1 MTWANAK
8 IKRIMIWDKQ
18 VRPARLPSAYQEVEY
33 IQSSWTQYIDT
44 WVYVNPDY
52 KVEIKYQNV
61 TFISYGTLFGT
72 RNWTNARFLLRYS
85 TDAQVVTAQRSTA
98 YNVSTESYDNSSY
111 YDHNTRIVKLDRY
124 FYIDNNLLK
133 TFSASTSTT
142 AFPYS
147 LYLFSLNSQWSPV
160 DYGVYKI
167 YYCKIYN
174 NLWTLV
180 RDFIPCY
187 RKSDNVIWLYDL
199 VNNQFYT
206 NSWSWTFTKWPDV
219 N

>member
-1 MTWANAK
+1 MWYKVKK
-8 IKRIMIWDKQ
+8 IYQWTNL
-18 VRPARLPSAYQEVEY
+18 VRPDKMPWYQEVQY
-33 IQSSWTQYIDT
+33 IQSSWTQYINT

-61 TFISYGTLFGT
+61 TFTSYGTLFWT
-72 RNWTNARFLLRYS
+72 RNGSNARFLLRYS
-85 TDAQVVTAQRSTA
+85 PDASVVTAQRSTA
-98 YNVSTESYDNSSY
+98 YNVSTENFDTNSY
-111 YDHNTRIVKLDRY
+111 YDHNLHTLALNRY
-124 FYIDNNLLK
+124 FYIDNTFLK

-147 LYLFSLNSQWSPV
+147 LYLFALNSQWSTV

-174 NLWTLV
+174 NSWTLV
-180 RDFIPCY
+180 RDFVPCY
-187 RKSDNVIWLYDL
+187 RKSDSVIGMYDL
-199 VNNQFYT
+199 VNSVFYT
-206 NSWSWTFTKWPDV
+206 NAGTWTFTKWADV